1 MKPLF
6 LFSFFLL
13 FPFSFS
19 ILFYVYYCRRQSL
32 QLKNIERLFELYSV
46 VISKLENEK
55 ALRKQRNFVESNSYE
70 ANIGDETD
78 ARIPWKITGNKIE
91 RDGSETRALARV
103 CIPEQPDLI
112 DSLTFEFKK
121 RSSLDLRINK
131 LTKLLP
137 SLLVNTM
144 ESEPCHD
151 FFAQSFKRPV
161 EYFQATESSSLL
173 FSSSISFILY
183 HETLQVRGTVSS
195 LA

>member
-1 MKPLF
+1 MGKLF
-6 LFSFFLL
+6 VNS
-13 FPFSFS
+13 
-19 ILFYVYYCRRQSL
+19 
-32 QLKNIERLFELYSV
+32 EL
-46 VISKLENEK
+46 
-55 ALRKQRNFVESNSYE
+55 VESNGYE
-70 ANIGDETD
+70 AHIGDETD

-91 RDGSETRALARV
+91 RDGSETRALARA

-151 FFAQSFKRPV
+151 FSLSLSKVRRIFPSDNL
-161 EYFQATESSSLL
+161 SLL
-173 FSSSISFILY
+173 FFLHILSYITKCFNYAYGLFISVENIDFGRNFSGIIK
-183 HETLQVRGTVSS
+183 RS
-195 LA
+195 LL